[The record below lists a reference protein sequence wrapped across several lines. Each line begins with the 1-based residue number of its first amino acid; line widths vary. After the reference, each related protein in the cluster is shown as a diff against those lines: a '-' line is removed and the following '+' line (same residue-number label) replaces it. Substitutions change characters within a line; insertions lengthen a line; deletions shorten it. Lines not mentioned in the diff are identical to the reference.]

1 MRIQETNEILNEA
14 RVARKAHQHEIG
26 EFNRGRMSGVMKSL
40 RSRGV
45 QAGILGGLAAIG
57 LGVFLLNRRRNG
69 QLSFDFR

>member
-40 RSRGV
+40 RSRGGH
-45 QAGILGGLAAIG
+45 ARHARLPP
-57 LGVFLLNRRRNG
+57 RRRTG